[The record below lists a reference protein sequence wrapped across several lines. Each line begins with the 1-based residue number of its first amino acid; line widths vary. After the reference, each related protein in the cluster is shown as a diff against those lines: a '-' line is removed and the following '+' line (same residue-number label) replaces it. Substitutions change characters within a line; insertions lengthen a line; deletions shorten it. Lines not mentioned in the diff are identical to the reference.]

1 MTALFSP
8 RCARRMR
15 VAAALVVLC
24 GGAAT
29 LATATV
35 AAPVHSSG
43 ISGFSSKAG
52 VICTFCHSGGVAP
65 TVKLAGPTFVLHDST
80 VRYTLTVSG
89 GQQVAAGLDVAID
102 DNSGSLAATDTGT
115 HIDNNE
121 VTHDAPRLVDSNGD
135 AVFFFDYTAPST
147 AMSLA
152 MYGAGNSVNLN
163 GNNSGDN
170 ARAKQIKIVVVDN
183 LTSFLKFGVAT
194 AGSGG
199 ILPTVSTVDGPS
211 TSGWSITINNV
222 LGGASGFLW
231 VGFAMKDQQAFGG
244 HFYIDLSSPYV
255 LAPIA
260 FGGTPG
266 VPGDG
271 SLTFNS
277 IDMSSYAPLTLFL
290 QGTMIDAGAPKGVS
304 MTKGI
309 EMDVRN

>member
-1 MTALFSP
+1 
-8 RCARRMR
+8 MR

-35 AAPVHSSG
+35 AAPLHSTG
-43 ISGFSSKAG
+43 ISGFSSKSG
-52 VICTFCHSGGVAP
+52 VICTFCHSGGTAP
-65 TVKLAGPTFVLHDST
+65 TVKLVGPAFVLHDST
-80 VRYTLTVSG
+80 VRYTFTVSG
-89 GQQVAAGLDVAID
+89 GQMVAAGLDAAID

-135 AVFFFDYTAPST
+135 AIFFFDYTAPST
-147 AMSLA
+147 PMSLA
-152 MYGAGNSVNLN
+152 MYAAGNSVNLN

-170 ARAKQIKIVVVDN
+170 ARSKSIKIVVVDN
-183 LTSFLKFGVAT
+183 LTSFVKFGVAT

-199 ILPTVSTVDGPS
+199 IIPSVQTVDGPS
-211 TSGWSITINNV
+211 VGGWSFTINNV

-231 VGFAMKDQQAFGG
+231 VGFATKDQAAFGG
-244 HFYIDLSSPYV
+244 HFYVDLSAPYV

-271 SLTFNS
+271 SVTIS
-277 IDMSSYAPLTLFL
+277 SVDMSSYAPLTLFL

-304 MTKGI
+304 MTKGL
-309 EMDVRN
+309 EMDVQN

>member
-1 MTALFSP
+1 MRAMFSP
-8 RCARRMR
+8 RGARRMR
-15 VAAALVVLC
+15 VAAALLVLC

-35 AAPVHSSG
+35 AAPVHSTG
-43 ISGFSSKAG
+43 ISGFSSKQG

-65 TVKLAGPTFVLHDST
+65 TVKLVGPTFVLHDST
-80 VRYTLTVSG
+80 VRYTFTVSG
-89 GQQVAAGLDVAID
+89 GQAVAAGLDAAID
-102 DNSGSLAATDTGT
+102 DNAGSLAATDTGT

-135 AVFFFDYTAPST
+135 AIFFFDYTAPST
-147 AMSLA
+147 PMSVG
-152 MYGAGNSVNLN
+152 MYAAGNSVNLN
-163 GNNSGDN
+163 GSNSGDN
-170 ARAKQIKIVVVDN
+170 ARSKQIKIVVVDN
-183 LTSFLKFGVAT
+183 LTSFLKFGVPT

-199 ILPTVSTVDGPS
+199 ILPTVQTVDGPS
-211 TSGWSITINNV
+211 VSGWSITINNV

-231 VGFAMKDQQAFGG
+231 VGFAMKDQLAFGG

-255 LAPIA
+255 LAPLL

-266 VPGDG
+266 LAGDG
-271 SLTFNS
+271 SVTINS
-277 IDMSSYAPLTLFL
+277 VDVSSYAPLTLFL

-309 EMDVRN
+309 QMDIQN